1 MSKLNDVRTQQ
12 LYGNDPQQPGNPPQ
26 GGQPYQ
32 QGGPRYG
39 QPPYGQQQYNQQQY
53 AQQQYNQQQYA
64 QQRQAQI
71 QQQLQPLNEEYRQE
85 LSRHMPCR
93 RRAAVKL
100 MIWGGVRLLNLI
112 VTMITVFTLSWLFTP
127 GYPVIAIGTLLCN
140 TCIIVALGIGIYAVR
155 KWCVVF
161 MMVLG
166 ILSAISNLGNLASF
180 VPYFGIAPFLMVWLL
195 IVVADGMSMALCSG
209 VILGDR
215 EYMALNAR
223 LKYLRRARKAVV
235 QMVNSQYGQQ
245 YQQPAPGNPA
255 YGQQY
260 QQPAPGNPAYGQ
272 QYQQP
277 APGNPAYGQQYQQP
291 VPGAQPVPQQSA
303 PQAWDG
309 GRSYQFEQPGS
320 VWPDQQPAGEPA
332 APQQPVSQQ
341 PADAPAAPN
350 AAENGE
356 AVPSAGR

>member
-277 APGNPAYGQQYQQP
+277 

>member
-223 LKYLRRARKAVV
+223 LKYLRRARKAAV
-235 QMVNSQYGQQ
+235 QMVNSQ
-245 YQQPAPGNPA
+245 